1 MSNTYI
7 WLSVS
12 VMALVT
18 AALRFLPFA
27 VLSGKKTPKI
37 VQKLGSTLPFAIMG
51 MLVVYCSKDVS
62 FTSTAGFIPW
72 LIACIAVALTYIW
85 KRNTLASIIIG
96 TLCYMFM
103 VQVVF

>member
-1 MSNTYI
+1 MSDTYI
-7 WLSVS
+7 WLSVA
-12 VMALVT
+12 VIALVT

-27 VLSGKKTPKI
+27 LFSGRKTPKI
-37 VQKLGSTLPFAIMG
+37 IEKLGKTLPFAIMG

-72 LIACIAVALTYIW
+72 LVACIAVAFTYIL